1 MTALS
6 EAQAARTE
14 LHKSSYWPAALKQK
28 GINHLWQT
36 DVHLAAT
43 ISQLT
48 AAPPPAPVLP
58 IKGCSPGSKILSATD
73 RVSWELPEIQACF
86 GDGAIVRLDYGGA
99 VHDQVVQD
107 ALNAGLSPLLCIGGT
122 MRTVPTPTDY
132 TAAVTAACTRW
143 KSKVRYIELGGN
155 EPNGNG
161 QTVQVHA
168 ALVNAG
174 AWAARGVDPSLVMMN
189 GGLSPSTDP
198 ALGSDELDYAT
209 RLIPLVKGSIG
220 HFNMHLYEDAT
231 VRGAWNGWDR
241 AFHPE
246 SLGGRKSVR
255 QVLDANGMAAVPI
268 SSTESGGQASSIGE
282 PAQATY
288 VTDAYADFAARR
300 ASGEKVGF
308 VLVYCMRDDEAAAG
322 WGLCRSDHTRRPAW
336 TAAQA
341 A

>member
-1 MTALS
+1 MTALA
-6 EAQAARTE
+6 EAQAARAE

-28 GINHLWQT
+28 GSNHLWQT

-43 ISQLT
+43 IAALT
-48 AAPPPAPVLP
+48 AAPPPGPVL
-58 IKGCSPGSKILSATD
+58 KGCSPGSKILSATD
-73 RVSWELPEIQACF
+73 RVSWELPEIHACF
-86 GDGAIVRLDYGGA
+86 GAGAIVRLDYGGS

-132 TAAVTAACTRW
+132 TAAVTATCTRW
-143 KSKVRYIELGGN
+143 KGKVRYIELGGN

-220 HFNMHLYEDAT
+220 HFNMHLYEDAN

-246 SLGGRKSVR
+246 SLGGRQSVR
-255 QVLDANGMAAVPI
+255 QVLDANGMTAVPI

-282 PAQATY
+282 AAQTTY
-288 VTDAYADFAARR
+288 VKNAYADFAARR
-300 ASGEKVGF
+300 ARGEKVGF
-308 VLVYCMRDDEAAAG
+308 VLTYCMRDDEAAAG
-322 WGLCRSDHTRRPAW
+322 WGLCRGDHTRRPAW
-336 TAAQA
+336 TAAQQA
-341 A
+341 